1 MYLWDKENYIFKNN
15 LEVLSI
21 KNEKKVYSA
30 AGTVDGTTVVDYFL
44 KHSRILGKIQDGS
57 ALIL

>member
-1 MYLWDKENYIFKNN
+1 MYLCNKEDYIFKNN
-15 LEVLSI
+15 LELLGT

-30 AGTVDGTTVVDYFL
+30 AGTVDGTMVANYFL
-44 KHSRILGKIQDGS
+44 KHRRILGKIQDGS